1 MAQHVEP
8 ACADR
13 DRDAIQDAA
22 VHPLAVLEVHRGL
35 DYLVAGAVAFRVR
48 DQLRIAIFLEYTER
62 YSKVMQ
68 NTPFEAREPGG
79 RYRLSSQPK
88 DERYRI
94 LSVFREYLNMCSEEK
109 WLNEHRRID
118 HAVWS
123 IWERG
128 MQDTASFPSFAE
140 AWEVLRSEY
149 DAYTDFQNFVDKLPQ
164 NRLSKDELDQSPS
177 S

>member
-1 MAQHVEP
+1 MTAAQWITVVSL
-8 ACADR
+8 
-13 DRDAIQDAA
+13 AA
-22 VHPLAVLEVHRGL
+22 VVVSALSI
-35 DYLVAGAVAFRVR
+35 VAGLKSVR
-48 DQLRIAIFLEYTER
+48 DQLRIAIFLEYTKR

-68 NTPFEAREPGG
+68 DMPFEARDPGG

-109 WLNEHRRID
+109 WLHEHRRID

-128 MQDTASFPSFAE
+128 IRDTASFPSFAE
-140 AWEVLRSEY
+140 AWGFCV
-149 DAYTDFQNFVDKLPQ
+149 QNMTHIRIFKI
-164 NRLSKDELDQSPS
+164 S
-177 S
+177 